1 MHGAPKKL
9 RTDLGGE
16 NVDAWRHMIQLHG
29 RDEKCIITGSSVH
42 NERIKRLWRDA
53 HRSVLMPHK
62 ELFTRL
68 EMEELLDV
76 TNEVD
81 VYCLHEIFLDRINH
95 CLSEFI
101 RTWNNHSLST
111 EHCLSPSQLFVGSYY
126 DNQSSASEDEPRTVV
141 GHVGHLASTPVEVS
155 NSL

>member
-95 CLSEFI
+95 CLSEYKDLEQPFI
-101 RTWNNHSLST
+101 IYRALPIT
-111 EHCLSPSQLFVGSYY
+111 
-126 DNQSSASEDEPRTVV
+126 QSAFCRE
-141 GHVGHLASTPVEVS
+141 L
-155 NSL
+155 L